1 MLLCSLSFM
10 IDSHYCPDMD
20 AETGN
25 DASTNDENTKAK
37 EVEDPYPNL
46 PDGNV
51 CVFIRT
57 PA

>member
-10 IDSHYCPDMD
+10 IDYCPDMD